1 MEILRLILNL
11 NGVIS
16 PIDELGFTWLTE
28 KKQKINSD
36 KIQFSQPYAFWFFSG
51 LRQWWTHRNLHYH
64 SKVFNVRFKGFAFQH
79 PFFLIRTQAS
89 FYLLAHFFCSPL
101 SQRVM
106 TSMSALTCR
115 HPAARKLGE
124 RKGLHCVVLFP
135 QQDRRTA
142 FSGFRQFCAELV
154 SASGRCFGCPF
165 LWTDPQCFAIWL

>member
-89 FYLLAHFFCSPL
+89 FYLLAHFFCSPKRNGRKKRAPLRGAFFRNRTVEPL
-101 SQRVM
+101 SADFDSSVRNWY
-106 TSMSALTCR
+106 
-115 HPAARKLGE
+115 
-124 RKGLHCVVLFP
+124 
-135 QQDRRTA
+135 
-142 FSGFRQFCAELV
+142 
-154 SASGRCFGCPF
+154 SASPNVLGVRFFELILSVILSTPDSIYSSVF
-165 LWTDPQCFAIWL
+165 SMTVYN